1 MKCPVCKKVK
11 LLMLDKSGIIID
23 YCPDCRWI
31 WLDKG
36 KLEKILEN
44 WTGNMSKS
52 NTLDKIKK
60 SDEIKKIESIVTDN
74 GAKLKNGISDVYNG
88 IKSLYKKNI

>member
-1 MKCPVCKKVK
+1 
-11 LLMLDKSGIIID
+11 
-23 YCPDCRWI
+23 
-31 WLDKG
+31 
-36 KLEKILEN
+36 
-44 WTGNMSKS
+44 MSKS

-60 SDEIKKIESIVTDN
+60 SDEIRKIESIVTDN